1 MNEAADVEQPVDGR
15 VARRDRNRN
24 AVLDAVLDM
33 FGEDML
39 WPSIELASERSGLS
53 LRSVYRY
60 FPDPAALVEAAIRRN
75 IERNLEYGLL
85 PSIGR
90 GPLGK
95 RIDDLVTMRVRLFER
110 ISPVYRATMHNAPNN
125 ARIRDEL
132 LATRRLFRDQFE
144 RQFAPELDELGAASR
159 QDAVAAG
166 DVLTQMDSIDLLRRY
181 RQFTIAET
189 EAVLRSGLSALLERR

>member
-1 MNEAADVEQPVDGR
+1 MTDATDVEPPVDGR

-33 FGEDML
+33 FGEDLL

-60 FPDPAALVEAAIRRN
+60 FPDPAALIEAAIRRN
-75 IERNLEYGLL
+75 VEKNREYGLL

-95 RIDDLVTMRVRLFER
+95 RIDDFITMRVRLFER
-110 ISPVYRATMHNAPNN
+110 IAPVYRATIHNAPSN
-125 ARIRDEL
+125 AQLRDEL
-132 LATRRLFRDQFE
+132 ASTRRLFRDQFE
-144 RQFAPELDELGAASR
+144 QQFAPELDELGAASR
-159 QDAVAAG
+159 HDAVAVG
-166 DVLTQMDSIDLLRRY
+166 DLLTQMDSIDMFRRY
-181 RQFTIAET
+181 RQFTMAET

>member
-110 ISPVYRATMHNAPNN
+110 ISPVYRATMHNARTTPGSATDCSRRGGCSGISSSGNSPRN
-125 ARIRDEL
+125 LTSSARRAGRTRSRP
-132 LATRRLFRDQFE
+132 ATC
-144 RQFAPELDELGAASR
+144 
-159 QDAVAAG
+159 
-166 DVLTQMDSIDLLRRY
+166 
-181 RQFTIAET
+181 
-189 EAVLRSGLSALLERR
+189 